1 MVEMNE
7 DQKIVFE
14 YLKWKSDYPMTAV
27 MTLDDDYIK
36 PDYVKAA
43 YERLSS
49 AEEAF
54 VLIALGNYVIQ
65 KERFADGS

>member
-1 MVEMNE
+1 MNE

-14 YLKWKSDYPMTAV
+14 YLKHKSEYPMTAV
-27 MTLDDDYIK
+27 FTLDDLPNKYQEEVVD
-36 PDYVKAA
+36 A
-43 YERLSS
+43 YRRLSS

-65 KERFADGS
+65 KSGIDDGS